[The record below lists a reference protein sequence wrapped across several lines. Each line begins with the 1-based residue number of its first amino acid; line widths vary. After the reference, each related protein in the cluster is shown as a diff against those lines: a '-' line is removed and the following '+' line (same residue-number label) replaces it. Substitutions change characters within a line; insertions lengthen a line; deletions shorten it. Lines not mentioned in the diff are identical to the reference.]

1 MANYST
7 KNYPGAD
14 SPFNYNSPKY
24 SVTPGSLGFTT
35 DPRTANILKDV
46 SGKLSSGIK
55 QMELE
60 FVSPEIFDSIPKQQL
75 EEVRRLAKLTGV
87 DLSIH
92 GPVMDTAGF
101 AGQQGFSELNRQASE
116 RRLIQTLERSHELK
130 PEGNINVTFHSSEGI
145 LGSEFETL
153 GPLGER
159 KHKKLIAVNRQTGQM
174 MPMESDVRYTPGGG
188 LKQEIRE
195 KLESGKITNEQL
207 SKQLSEGRITRDDIF
222 SFESKNTPEENI
234 DISNNS
240 QWNSEITPILFNK
253 EKADEILQQNYP
265 LVKNLLESGESINPR
280 ALTQPQQ
287 EALQNI
293 QHAGTYLGEILKK
306 ANSSFSKAYEYGNEE
321 QRKAL
326 KKISDDFGS
335 IIHSK
340 EGKTVIGQA
349 NALQLLLDNLGN
361 PNLAPE
367 IFVPIEKFAIEKSSQ
382 TFGNTAYAA
391 YKKFGTK
398 APIISIENPP
408 AGHALSTAEDL
419 RKLIEESRKKF
430 QERLIKD
437 EKMSERQAQQTAEKL
452 IGATWDVGHINMIR
466 KQGFSEKDVIKQ
478 AEVIAPMLKH
488 VHLSDN
494 FGFEHT
500 ELPMGMG
507 NVPIKEIMEK
517 LGQKGYEA
525 KKIIEAS
532 GWWQHFQTPPLQ
544 ETLEALGSPVYS
556 MNMGPYW
563 QQSASLQQGYFS
575 GYGGML
581 PDIHYQQFGA
591 GFSQLPSELGGS
603 IGGGSSGGRM
613 SGRPME

>member
-24 SVTPGSLGFTT
+24 SVAPGSLGFTT

-46 SGKLSSGIK
+46 SGKLSSGVK

-159 KHKKLIAVNRQTGQM
+159 KHKKLIAVNKQTGQM
-174 MPMESDVRYTPGGG
+174 MPMESDVRYTLGGG

-222 SFESKNTPEENI
+222 SFESKYTPEENI
-234 DISNNS
+234 RISNKS
-240 QWNSEITPILFNK
+240 QWDSEITPILFNK
-253 EKADEILQQNYP
+253 EKVDEILQQNYP
-265 LVKNLLESGESINPR
+265 LVKNLLESREQIKIE
-280 ALTQPQQ
+280 ALPQPQQ

-293 QHAGTYLGEILKK
+293 QHAETYLREIHKK
-306 ANSSFSKAYEYGNEE
+306 ADGSFSKAYQYGNEE

-326 KKISDDFGS
+326 KKISDGFGDV
-335 IIHSK
+335 IHTK
-340 EGKTVIGQA
+340 EGQTILGQA
-349 NALQLLLDNLGN
+349 KALQLLLDNLGN

-367 IFVPIEKFAIEKSSQ
+367 IFVPIE
-382 TFGNTAYAA
+382 
-391 YKKFGTK
+391 KFGTK

-507 NVPIKEIMEK
+507 NIPIKEIMEK

-563 QQSASLQQGYFS
+563 QQAASLQQGYFS

-603 IGGGSSGGRM
+603 IGGGGSGGRM

>member
-24 SVTPGSLGFTT
+24 SVAPGSLGFTT

-46 SGKLSSGIK
+46 SGKLSSGVK

-159 KHKKLIAVNRQTGQM
+159 KHKKLIAVNKQTGQM
-174 MPMESDVRYTPGGG
+174 MPMESDVRYTLGGG

-222 SFESKNTPEENI
+222 SFESKYTPEENI
-234 DISNNS
+234 RISNKS
-240 QWNSEITPILFNK
+240 QWDSEITPILFNK
-253 EKADEILQQNYP
+253 EKVDEILQQNYP
-265 LVKNLLESGESINPR
+265 LVKNLLESREQIKIE
-280 ALTQPQQ
+280 ALPQPQQ

-293 QHAGTYLGEILKK
+293 QHAETYLREIHKK
-306 ANSSFSKAYEYGNEE
+306 ADGSFSKAYQYGNEE

-326 KKISDDFGS
+326 KKISDGFGDV
-335 IIHSK
+335 IHTK
-340 EGKTVIGQA
+340 EGQTILGQA
-349 NALQLLLDNLGN
+349 KALQLLLDNLGN

-466 KQGFSEKDVIKQ
+466 K
-478 AEVIAPMLKH
+478 
-488 VHLSDN
+488 
-494 FGFEHT
+494 
-500 ELPMGMG
+500 
-507 NVPIKEIMEK
+507 
-517 LGQKGYEA
+517 KGYEA

-532 GWWQHFQTPPLQ
+532 GRWHHFQTPPLQ

-563 QQSASLQQGYFS
+563 QQAASLQQGYFS

-603 IGGGSSGGRM
+603 IGGGGSGGRM